1 MPEYLYEAR
10 TRAGK
15 TIKGVMDAENEEA
28 VNTKLKAQQ
37 LAPVSVKKKAR
48 KLGLSRFGGR
58 VKLKDLVI
66 FTRQFATMIDA
77 GLPLVQ
83 CIEILGTQTENKR
96 FGRILLDVKANVEG
110 GATFSDSLK
119 RYPKTFNDLYTN
131 LVAAGELGGI
141 LDTIMNR
148 LASYLEKN
156 AQLQRK
162 VKGAMVYPTIVLI
175 VAIGVVSILLTKVI
189 PTFEKMFKDFGAEKE
204 MPAATQFVIN
214 LSKGFI
220 QNLPAIVLTL
230 GALITAVVMI
240 YRTKRGKWIFHSFFL
255 VIPILGT
262 VIRKIAVARF
272 TRTLGTLLSSGVP
285 ILDALDTVSR
295 SAGNV
300 VVEHAIRF
308 ARDRISEGRNMA
320 DPLAEAKV
328 FPGMVVQMI
337 AVGEQTGALDQMC
350 NKIADFYDEEVD
362 VAVEALTS
370 MLEPIMMV
378 GLGGSLGFMI
388 IAMYLPIFNLAGA
401 IKGE

>member
-1 MPEYLYEAR
+1 MPQYVYEAR

-15 TIKGVMDAENEEA
+15 TIKGVLEAENEDA
-28 VNTKLKAQQ
+28 VHTRLKAQQ
-37 LAPVSVKKKAR
+37 LSAVSVKKKA
-48 KLGLSRFGGR
+48 KSLSFGFGKK
-58 VKLKDLVI
+58 VSLKDLVV

-83 CIEILGTQTENKR
+83 CLEILGTQAENKN
-96 FGRILLDVKANVEG
+96 FGRILLDIKSNVEG
-110 GATFSDSLK
+110 GSTFSDALK
-119 RYPKTFNDLYTN
+119 KHPKIFSELFVN

-162 VKGAMVYPTIVLI
+162 VKGAMVYPIGVLI
-175 VAIGVVSILLTKVI
+175 VAIAVITLLLTKVI
-189 PTFEKMFKDFGAEKE
+189 PTFEAMFKDFGAEDS
-204 MPAATQFVIN
+204 MPAPTQLVIN
-214 LSKGFI
+214 LSHGFI
-220 QNLPAIVLTL
+220 ENLPAVSIVLA
-230 GALITAVVMI
+230 GLIIGVYFVG
-240 YRTKRGKWIFHSFFL
+240 RSQKGKWIFHNMFL
-255 VIPILGT
+255 ILPILGP

-285 ILDALDTVSR
+285 ILDALDTVSKA
-295 SAGNV
+295 AGNI
-300 VVEHAIRF
+300 VVERAIKF

-320 DPLAEAKV
+320 EPLMEAKV

-362 VAVEALTS
+362 VAVSSLTS
-370 MLEPIMMV
+370 MIEPLMMV
-378 GLGGSLGFMI
+378 FLGGTVGFMI
-388 IAMYLPIFNLAGA
+388 IAMYLPIFNIAGA
-401 IKGE
+401 ISGE